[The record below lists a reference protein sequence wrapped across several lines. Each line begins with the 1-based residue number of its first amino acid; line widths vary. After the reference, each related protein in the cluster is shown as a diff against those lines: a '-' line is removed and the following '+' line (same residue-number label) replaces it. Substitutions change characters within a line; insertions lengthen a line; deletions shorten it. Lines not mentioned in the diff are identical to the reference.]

1 MRDERSKA
9 GLSTT
14 ALAERVRALA
24 TRGGLDMKLTQ
35 QSISKFEQ
43 GESKRLPLWFRYAVD
58 ALSRDDVSIDM
69 LPDLPVADAMRDFL
83 PVPIMPSY
91 AGMGGGGNGDGD
103 TEYGMVPRRLIHDEL
118 RGTPA
123 DFVLIEARSSVP
135 TAHWSPR

>member
-1 MRDERSKA
+1 MRDERAKA

-69 LPDLPVADAMRDFL
+69 LPDLPVADIAADAADSGIAEEL
-83 PVPIMPSY
+83 
-91 AGMGGGGNGDGD
+91 GGRVDDLEGRADD
-103 TEYGMVPRRLIHDEL
+103 LESQLETERRQRLDL
-118 RGTPA
+118 
-123 DFVLIEARSSVP
+123 EARLRDIESRVGY
-135 TAHWSPR
+135 